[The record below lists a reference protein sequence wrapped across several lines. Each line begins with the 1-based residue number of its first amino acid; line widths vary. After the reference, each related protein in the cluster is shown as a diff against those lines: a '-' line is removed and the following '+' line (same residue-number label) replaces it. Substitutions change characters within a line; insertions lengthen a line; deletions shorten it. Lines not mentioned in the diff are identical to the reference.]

1 MERFVAY
8 YRVSS
13 IQQGVSG
20 LGIDAQ
26 RSAVLNYLK
35 GELPIQ
41 EFTDIETG
49 TKKGND
55 RIGLQQALQYCRD
68 HKAKLVIAKID
79 RLARS
84 VSFISKLMESEVEFI
99 ATDMPTANKFTIHIF
114 AALAEQ
120 EALFISERTKAAL
133 AEARKRGVK
142 LGSPQN
148 LTDEARKKAVKSTVQ
163 KAKQNENNKKALA
176 MIIQLKKDN
185 YSYRQ
190 ISKVL
195 NDAGFK
201 TSTGKNFSGSQVF
214 TLYDRFLQNQIEA

>member
-1 MERFVAY
+1 
-8 YRVSS
+8 
-13 IQQGVSG
+13 
-20 LGIDAQ
+20 
-26 RSAVLNYLK
+26 
-35 GELPIQ
+35 
-41 EFTDIETG
+41 
-49 TKKGND
+49 
-55 RIGLQQALQYCRD
+55 
-68 HKAKLVIAKID
+68 
-79 RLARS
+79 
-84 VSFISKLMESEVEFI
+84 MESEVEFI

-214 TLYDRFLQNQIEA
+214 TLYDRFLQNQIDA

>member
-26 RSAVLNYLK
+26 RSAVLNFLK
-35 GELPIQ
+35 GELPIE

-49 TKKGND
+49 TRKGND

-133 AEARKRGVK
+133 EEARKRGVI
-142 LGSPQN
+142 LGSPKN
-148 LTDEARKKAVKSTVQ
+148 LTDDARQKAVASTVQ
-163 KAKQNENNKKALA
+163 KAKDNENNKKALA
-176 MIIQLKKDN
+176 MITELKKSD

-190 ISKVL
+190 IAGIL

>member
-1 MERFVAY
+1 MESYVAY

-20 LGIDAQ
+20 LGLDGQ
-26 RSAVLNYLK
+26 RSAVLTFLK
-35 GELPIQ
+35 GELPIK

-185 YSYRQ
+185 YSYRE

-195 NDAGFK
+195 NEAGFK

>member
-8 YRVSS
+8 YRVGS

-185 YSYRQ
+185 YSYRE

-195 NDAGFK
+195 NEAGFK
-201 TSTGKNFSGSQVF
+201 TSTGKNFSGSKF
-214 TLYDRFLQNQIEA
+214 LLYMIDFCKIK

>member
-185 YSYRQ
+185 YSYRE

-195 NDAGFK
+195 NEAGLK
-201 TSTGKNFSGSQVF
+201 PVQVKIF
-214 TLYDRFLQNQIEA
+214 LVLKFLLYMIDFCKIK